1 MALKNNTWKLNQW
14 YDQDVAGNV
23 SYSTTLNEAWA
34 WGENQYG
41 QLAQN
46 DTTHKSSPV
55 QIPGTTWSRVGVR
68 GDQVAGVK
76 TDGTLWT
83 WGRNEYGMLGQ
94 NDTTNK
100 SSPVQL
106 PGTTWSSDWGKL
118 SGPAYALMG
127 AIKTDGTL
135 WIWGYNAKGQLGQNN
150 LTTYSSPKQVPGTT
164 WNTYSSNYEGSYAI
178 RTDGTLWSWGR
189 NNNGNYTG
197 ILGHNN
203 QTSYSSPKQIPG
215 TWSNNFDIGEYGSMA
230 VNTDGELWGWGAQA
244 ERGTLGQNEG
254 GGWDRYSSPV
264 QIPGTTW
271 SQTAGQLDIN
281 SEAAIAMKT
290 DGTLWAWG
298 RNEAGRCGPASPG
311 GNDGFSSPVQ
321 VPGTT
326 WSQVASGNYNT
337 LAVKTDGTLWVWGSN
352 KFGAHG
358 RNNVSPSD
366 QVFYSP
372 LQIGSDT
379 DWSEC
384 DMSRENSA
392 TKSALKVDGT
402 LWVWGDN
409 RFGQLGLNTNE
420 DSQRYYS
427 SPTQIPGTWADPING
442 HSSCGAAQIL

>member
-34 WGENQYG
+34 WGENEFG

-203 QTSYSSPKQIPG
+203 QTGYSSPKQIPG
-215 TWSNNFDIGEYGSMA
+215 TTWATILPTPEVVMSTKTDGTLWTWGTNNNGVLGINNSTTNVNYSSPVQVGSDTTWSNSYNQLC
-230 VNTDGELWGWGAQA
+230 VNTTYSAAAIKTDGTLWSWGWNDQGQLGHNNKTEYSSPKQVGSDTTWDTVQTRHKWMIARKTDNTFWVWG
-244 ERGTLGQNEG
+244 ENEKGSLGQNNTTQ
-254 GGWDRYSSPV
+254 YSSPV
-264 QIPGTTW
+264 QIPGF
-271 SQTAGQLDIN
+271 TAGEFSSIGVN
-281 SEAAIAMKT
+281 K
-290 DGTLWAWG
+290 DG
-298 RNEAGRCGPASPG
+298 
-311 GNDGFSSPVQ
+311 GFS
-321 VPGTT
+321 
-326 WSQVASGNYNT
+326 
-337 LAVKTDGTLWVWGSN
+337 
-352 KFGAHG
+352 
-358 RNNVSPSD
+358 
-366 QVFYSP
+366 
-372 LQIGSDT
+372 
-379 DWSEC
+379 
-384 DMSRENSA
+384 
-392 TKSALKVDGT
+392 LKMV
-402 LWVWGDN
+402 
-409 RFGQLGLNTNE
+409 
-420 DSQRYYS
+420 
-427 SPTQIPGTWADPING
+427 
-442 HSSCGAAQIL
+442 